1 MVILI
6 FLLLALLAG
15 AADPK
20 ATPFASTSSQR
31 RTFPQQKTNTHPTGQ
46 RTTHPALP
54 GTETQHIL

>member
-20 ATPFASTSSQR
+20 ATPFASTSQR
-31 RTFPQQKTNTHPTGQ
+31 RANTTQKTRTSDRQ
-46 RTTHPALP
+46 RGHTAALP
-54 GTETQHIL
+54 